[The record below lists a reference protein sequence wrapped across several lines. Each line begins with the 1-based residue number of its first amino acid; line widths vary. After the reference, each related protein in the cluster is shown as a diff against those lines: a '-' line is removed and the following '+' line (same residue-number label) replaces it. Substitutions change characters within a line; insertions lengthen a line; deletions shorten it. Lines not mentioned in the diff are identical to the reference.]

1 MAKPGVSKGDPF
13 APEGGIKMPANAL
26 QTYRRLLGYLRP
38 HRGMF
43 MVGVLGMTIFAAT
56 DAGWAAFVKFFLDG
70 TFVDKDPRMVW
81 LVPFALVGLFVLRG
95 LGDFL
100 QTYCPGFV
108 GRQIVKTLRGE
119 IFDRYLHLPVAFF
132 DRQSAGVLLSRLTYN
147 TEQVATATTD
157 SITVFIRDTLTI
169 IGLIGYLL
177 YLNPKLTLISL
188 IVGPLIAVI
197 IRRINTLFRRY
208 SKRIQASMGDV
219 TRVAKEAIEA
229 PRVVRVF
236 NAQRFQA
243 GLFDQVI
250 EHNRRS
256 HMKLMLTKGLSNPVV
271 QVIAASGLAVVLYLA
286 TVEAIK
292 GRMSVGEFTSFIAAL
307 MLITAPLR
315 RLVNV
320 AGPLQ
325 QGIAA
330 AQSIFD
336 VLDTSPE
343 PAGGTVPIE
352 RALGDVE
359 YRDVRFTYPGVM
371 EPVLH
376 GISFSVRAGE
386 TVAIVGRSGSGK
398 STIVNLLPR
407 FYDVAGGS
415 VMLDGRDVRQ
425 YPVERLRAQMSL
437 VSQDVVLF
445 NDTIRSNIAF
455 GHQATNEEIE
465 AAAQSARVLE
475 FTEQMP
481 QGLDTVVG
489 DRGALLSGGQRQ
501 RIAIARALLRNT
513 PVLILDEA
521 TSALDTELERQIQ
534 EQLDALMQDRTT
546 LVIAHRLS
554 TVEKADRILVMDGG
568 RIVETGSHAELLAQN
583 GQYAVLYRMQF
594 NE

>member
-1 MAKPGVSKGDPF
+1 MMALNAGSK
-13 APEGGIKMPANAL
+13 AEHRMPSGAL
-26 QTYRRLLGYLRP
+26 KIYGRLLGYLRP
-38 HRGMF
+38 HKAMF
-43 MVGVLGMTIFAAT
+43 LVGVVGMAIFAAT

-70 TFVDKDPRMVW
+70 TFIAKDPRMVW
-81 LVPFALVGLFVLRG
+81 LVPVVLVGLFVLRG
-95 LGDFL
+95 VGDFL

-108 GRQIVKTLRGE
+108 GRKIVNTLRGE
-119 IFDRYLHLPVAFF
+119 IFNRYLHLPVSYF
-132 DRQSAGVLLSRLTYN
+132 DREASGVLLSRLTYN
-147 TEQVATATTD
+147 TEQVAQATTD
-157 SITVFIRDTLTI
+157 SITVFIRDSLTI
-169 IGLIGYLL
+169 VGLIGYLL

-197 IRRINTLFRRY
+197 IRRINALFRRY
-208 SKRIQASMGDV
+208 SQRIQSSMGDV

-236 NAQRFQA
+236 NAQEYEASMFE
-243 GLFDQVI
+243 DVI

-256 HMKLMLTKGLSNPVV
+256 HMKLMLTRGLSNPTV
-271 QVIAASGLAVVLYLA
+271 QIIAAVGLAAVLYLA
-286 TVEAIK
+286 TVEAMK
-292 GRMSVGEFTSFIAAL
+292 NRMTVGEFTSFIAAL

-330 AQSIFD
+330 AQSIFEI
-336 VLDTSPE
+336 LDLPLE
-343 PAGGTVPIE
+343 PAGGDRHLS
-352 RALGDVE
+352 RARGEVE
-359 YRDVRFTYPGVM
+359 YREVRFRYPAGT
-371 EPVLH
+371 ENVLH
-376 GISFSVRAGE
+376 RVSFKMRPGE
-386 TVAIVGRSGSGK
+386 TCAIVGRSGSGK

-407 FYDVAGGS
+407 FYDVAGGH
-415 VMLDGRDVRQ
+415 VMLDGHDVRE
-425 YPVERLRAQMSL
+425 YALGDLRAQMSL

-455 GHQATNEEIE
+455 GFPAEPGAIE
-465 AAAQSARVLE
+465 AAARSARVTE
-475 FTEQMP
+475 FTDQMP
-481 QGLDTVVG
+481 DGLDTVVG

-513 PVLILDEA
+513 PILILDEA

-534 EQLDALMQDRTT
+534 EQLDLLMQDRTT

-554 TVEKADRILVMDGG
+554 TVEKANRILVMDGG
-568 RIVETGSHAELLAQN
+568 RLIETGTHAELMALN
-583 GQYAVLYRMQF
+583 GQYSVLYRMQF

>member
-1 MAKPGVSKGDPF
+1 MGKKADRRAELTMPPG
-13 APEGGIKMPANAL
+13 AL
-26 QTYRRLLGYLRP
+26 ATYRRLIRYLRP
-38 HRGMF
+38 HLKIF

-81 LVPFALVGLFVLRG
+81 LVPVALVGLFVLRG

-108 GRQIVKTLRGE
+108 GRKIVKTLRGE
-119 IFDRYLHLPVAFF
+119 IFDSFLHLPVSFF
-132 DRQSAGVLLSRLTYN
+132 DRQASGVLLSRLTYN

-188 IVGPLIAVI
+188 VVAPLVATL

-208 SKRIQASMGDV
+208 SRRIQASMGDV

-236 NAQRFQA
+236 NAQDYQA
-243 GLFDQVI
+243 GMFEQVI

-256 HMKLMLTKGLSNPVV
+256 HMKLMLTKGLSNPIV
-271 QVIAASGLAVVLYLA
+271 QTIAAAGLAVVLYLA
-286 TVEAIK
+286 TVDAINGK
-292 GRMSVGEFTSFIAAL
+292 MTVGEFTSFIAAL

-330 AQSIFD
+330 AQSIFE
-336 VLDTSPE
+336 VLDTPVE
-343 PAGGTVPIE
+343 PAGGNAPIE
-352 RALGDVE
+352 RARGEVE
-359 YRDVRFTYPGVM
+359 YRDVHFNYPGVVDR
-371 EPVLH
+371 VLH
-376 GISFSVRAGE
+376 GVSFKVRAGE
-386 TVAIVGRSGSGK
+386 TIAIVGRSGSGK

-407 FYDVAGGS
+407 FYDVSGGS
-415 VMLDGRDVRQ
+415 VQLDGRDVRE
-425 YPVERLRAQMSL
+425 YPLERLRAQMSL

-455 GHQATNEEIE
+455 GYPATNEQIE
-465 AAAQSARVLE
+465 AAAQAARVSE
-475 FTEQMP
+475 FAAQMP
-481 QGLDTVVG
+481 EGLETVVG

-501 RIAIARALLRNT
+501 RIAIARALLRDT
-513 PVLILDEA
+513 PILILDEA
-521 TSALDTELERQIQ
+521 TSALDTGLERQIQ
-534 EQLDALMQDRTT
+534 EQLEALMRNRTT

-568 RIVETGSHAELLAQN
+568 RIVEMGSHEELLARN
-583 GQYAVLYRMQF
+583 GQYAVLHRLQF